1 MIIPNNHVEESDM
14 QSNEST
20 HYIYANVSS
29 WSYACDQLSSNEAGC
44 EPTLSLHLETIT
56 EQCDILQEPMPL
68 GLCIVHDSKDFNWK
82 PPVLPWELD
91 LIHAQEDPPIPRC
104 LEAVITMAEMPFR
117 DIKESLF
124 LTAKSTAA
132 SVQVKLAI
140 QEKITAQPDGISER
154 SFAIVGFGYTL
165 NHQKENK

>member
-29 WSYACDQLSSNEAGC
+29 WSYACDQLNPSEVGRGTT
-44 EPTLSLHLETIT
+44 PSLHLDTMT
-56 EQCDILQEPMPL
+56 EQFEIIQEPLPL
-68 GLCIVHDSKDFNWK
+68 GLCIVHDDKDFNWK

-91 LIHAQEDPPIPRC
+91 LIHAQEEPPIPRC
-104 LEAVITMAEMPFR
+104 LEAVITLAELPFR
-117 DIKESLF
+117 DIKKSLF

-140 QEKITAQPDGISER
+140 QEKITAQPDGVSER
-154 SFAIVGFGYTL
+154 SFAIVEFGYTL
-165 NHQKENK
+165 NHQKESK

>member
-1 MIIPNNHVEESDM
+1 M

-20 HYIYANVSS
+20 HYIYANVTS
-29 WSYACDQLSSNEAGC
+29 WSYAYDQLKPNEVDYGST
-44 EPTLSLHLETIT
+44 PSLHLDTIT
-56 EQCDILQEPMPL
+56 EPCDILQEPMPF
-68 GLCIVHDSKDFNWK
+68 GLCIVHDDKGINWK

-104 LEAVITMAEMPFR
+104 LEAVIVLAEMPFR

-124 LTAKSTAA
+124 LTAKSIAT

-140 QEKITAQPDGISER
+140 QEKITVQPDDIGER
-154 SFAIVGFGYTL
+154 SFAIVEFGYTL
-165 NHQKENK
+165 SHQKVSK

>member
-1 MIIPNNHVEESDM
+1 MISPNDQVEESHM
-14 QSNEST
+14 QSNGST

-29 WSYACDQLSSNEAGC
+29 WSYAYDQLNPSEVGC
-44 EPTLSLHLETIT
+44 GATQSLHLDTMT

-68 GLCIVHDSKDFNWK
+68 GLCIVHDDKDFNWK

-91 LIHAQEDPPIPRC
+91 LIHAQEEPPIPRC
-104 LEAVITMAEMPFR
+104 LEAVIILAEMPFR

-124 LTAKSTAA
+124 LTAKSSAA
-132 SVQVKLAI
+132 SVQVKFAI
-140 QEKITAQPDGISER
+140 QEKITAQPGDVSER

-165 NHQKENK
+165 NHQKESK